1 MLLGLLI
8 FSCSTNKSSEKA
20 NGTDSLEHSESKA
33 LTSFDST
40 DTKAPQIELG
50 NASTFDMG
58 TGAIL
63 FISPDSAETA
73 QMKEK
78 LGDDFYVVADDQNFY
93 FSQAADFL
101 DSRSVKYEFTN
112 KRFITL
118 KLNHKW
124 NHTDHPVTEIT
135 IDTDTLEYKWITIMH
150 DGYDPPIISA
160 YIDVPTNFE
169 ELDE

>member
-1 MLLGLLI
+1 
-8 FSCSTNKSSEKA
+8 
-20 NGTDSLEHSESKA
+20 
-33 LTSFDST
+33 
-40 DTKAPQIELG
+40 
-50 NASTFDMG
+50 
-58 TGAIL
+58 
-63 FISPDSAETA
+63 
-73 QMKEK
+73 MKEE

-101 DSRSVKYEFTN
+101 DSRSVKYKFTN

-135 IDTDTLEYKWITIMH
+135 IDTDTLEYKWIAIMH
-150 DGYDPPIISA
+150 DGYDPPIISS